1 MNHAIAISDGHTT
14 YAFKNGISNSLFHMT
29 GQGRKDM
36 SFRIRDWCTVIRTR
50 GNNGAGVKML
60 SKFSSEAPGQM
71 VFLKVLPILGKVL
84 KGCLFQGHF
93 AIKRK

>member
-36 SFRIRDWCTVIRTR
+36 SFRIRD
-50 GNNGAGVKML
+50 
-60 SKFSSEAPGQM
+60 
-71 VFLKVLPILGKVL
+71 
-84 KGCLFQGHF
+84 
-93 AIKRK
+93 